1 MKKQK
6 FLKSLLSSLM
16 VITTISAS
24 VAPVIAED
32 TEAEPE
38 ILETEIAGDETTED
52 GAEAGF
58 EIGEEEEEE
67 TIVSEAMPAQE
78 FEAADD
84 EEELVVNIEAP
95 EGSLPAD
102 TTLKT
107 EKVNAED
114 YKDKVSELLGRDADV
129 LLAVDISFYGEN
141 GEEVEPVEGSD
152 VKVYITSPELAG
164 MENLTIVHIP
174 DEKEPE
180 VIGQLDEAVG
190 ENQVAFASDSFS
202 VYAVVKEGEGGNTAR
217 AQVNFYNGTNKV
229 ATYYVKN
236 DDTADEIVKIVAD
249 PGLKEVLTGDLVFR
263 GWTTEQNYSPTTT
276 PKTIAQVRTDLAALS
291 ITEGTVVNY
300 YAMILK
306 VWKVTYMDPYGIV
319 LQTDVIN
326 VVPDAENEKYTVNY
340 PYMAEDDEHNFE
352 GWNASTATQQNIVG
366 YENRAYQNEEEITI
380 KGNVAFTADSPKG
393 NWLVFVANG
402 QGASYTSPIFVKT
415 DQTLDTVKP
424 KDPERYGYTF
434 GGWYTDAACTDGN
447 EFTFGATD
455 TISERTYVYAKWTA
469 AATAKYIV
477 LIWKQNVHD
486 SKSAEDSAKTYDFA
500 ESVSLTGNTG
510 TVINTVTAT
519 GSGNDRYARVNGTA
533 KQYPG
538 FHLNKYDQDVTITPE
553 GNAVLNVYY
562 DRNLVT
568 LTFLVRRNNNWANY
582 VQPMTGLYGSSL
594 KENGYT
600 WPSALW
606 WYSSYN
612 NWGGTYS
619 GSGTRTTF
627 LDAFKTPTDSDSF
640 TLYGFTGS
648 GSNEIHW
655 LKKNPSGDG
664 YTEADDATASNQE
677 FMISDKYNGYKAV
690 SYRVN
695 NGSWNTLPNQKGSDG
710 YYDTDTQTYGS
721 QGVNLS
727 NNNTKLYIRFDPL
740 VYPIEY
746 MDGVYQD
753 GSGNVPD
760 DAPEKAGEL
769 HKVTDIPFESNI
781 NQYANYVPNATSDAY
796 VFEGW
801 YIDDACTIKAT
812 TANAFSTMP
821 EGLTVYAKWV
831 LKEYRVF
838 FHPNAGTDES
848 LDWGDE
854 TQALNFRVSNGKS
867 VNNVT
872 LLRDRYELVGWYF
885 DEAFKQPF
893 NAELYLL
900 NDDITVPYDKTAKEN
915 YTDNMNKWGNIEA
928 SSPTAPG
935 TSGPG
940 YNSDLYAYDK
950 DTGTFTLR
958 DRTWVTR
965 KLDLYARWRE
975 KSIGAP
981 GVQVIY
987 DAAGGS
993 NAPEDDNYYVD
1004 TANAIVQAA
1013 STPADAEKEQFLYW
1027 SICKWDASKNE
1038 FVPAGKNVYPGD
1050 TFEIKLA
1057 DARDVVV
1064 PNEWYDDAQTIQKHE
1079 YTIQLKAVYGPK
1091 TPATPTHIWWYP
1103 NFGEENTPV
1112 KTNDM
1117 TATTD
1122 VVEQQEEFGQ
1132 NEAVIIKPANTFT
1145 REGYKFLGWAKVD
1158 TDGGKIKTL
1167 TENDLYLKYD
1177 SETEKF
1183 YIKDNG
1189 GNWTIEVKSV
1199 AADERTPYHDMYA
1212 VWGTQFGVRYSSRI
1226 GEDDEITWYDL
1237 GTTVNALDVVAT
1249 HSGYF
1254 YGGYFNNDP
1263 DQDEVYRGQDGYWT
1277 ADMKCDSYTTMAGNA
1292 LTWTADDQKA
1302 LAANEVKI
1310 FFVKEVPDYYLSP
1323 RLEFYY
1329 KKTMPLPVTRLFVVS
1344 ALDDLQYS
1352 DFGFATY
1359 KDATETVGSTT
1370 VEYNS
1375 NCRSVFGARRVSN
1388 STKTVK
1394 IGHTITFAA
1403 TTANQDDVLT
1413 ADVVT
1418 GDYRTESDG
1427 EFKGTGY
1434 IGYADVNDLVTTE
1447 ATPKYVNVKFSFAP
1461 YYVTYDGITVVGK
1474 HLKRIDT
1481 GTGYYSGN
1489 DGIHLI
1495 SDTGVTA
1502 DKLYFHE

>member
-202 VYAVVKEGEGGNTAR
+202 VYAVVKEGEGGDNAR
-217 AQVNFYNGTNKV
+217 AQVNFYNGANKV

-236 DDTADEIVKIVAD
+236 SDTATEIEQIVAD

-415 DQTLDTVKP
+415 NQTLDTVKP

-469 AATAKYIV
+469 AATAKYTI

-486 SKSAEDSAKTYDFA
+486 SKSAADSAKTYDFA
-500 ESVSLTGNTG
+500 ESVTLTGNTG
-510 TVINTVTAT
+510 TNINTVTAT
-519 GSGNDRYARVNGTA
+519 GTGNGRYASVNGQA
-533 KQYPG
+533 KRYTG
-538 FHLNKYDQDVTITPE
+538 FHLNKYDQNVEITPE

-562 DRNLVT
+562 DRNLIT
-568 LTFLVRRNNNWANY
+568 LTFQYRSNGRWAT
-582 VQPMTGLYGSSL
+582 QATFTGLYGAKIPESAGAG
-594 KENGYT
+594 ETYQ
-600 WPSALW
+600 WPTNRW
-606 WYSSYN
+606 WYDSYAT
-612 NWGGTYS
+612 WGGTYY

-627 LDAFKTPTDSDSF
+627 LDAFIISSGADSQTF
-640 TLYGFTGS
+640 YGFDGD
-648 GSNEIHW
+648 GDNEVHF
-655 LKKNPSGDG
+655 LKKNASGSG
-664 YTEADDATASNQE
+664 YTEANVVTSTNGDFYIT
-677 FMISDKYNGYKAV
+677 DKYNGYKAV
-690 SYRVN
+690 QYSTN
-695 NGSWNTLPNQKGSDG
+695 NRNWTNLGNKD
-710 YYDTDTQTYGS
+710 S
-721 QGVNLS
+721 QGRYATVTIS
-727 NNNTKLYIRFDPL
+727 NNDLWVRYDPL
-740 VYPIEY
+740 VYNIMY
-746 MDGVYQD
+746 KDGVYVD
-753 GSGNVPD
+753 GNGNTPE
-760 DAPEKAGEL
+760 DAPKPAGEL
-769 HKVTDIPFESNI
+769 HEETEIPFESNI
-781 NQYANYVPNATSDAY
+781 NQYANYVPDATSDAY

-854 TQALNFRVSNGKS
+854 TQALNFRVANGKT

-872 LLRDRYELVGWYF
+872 GLRDRYELVGWYF
-885 DEAFKQPF
+885 DKAFKQPF

-900 NDDITVPYDKTAKEN
+900 NDDITTPYDKTATEN
-915 YTDNMNKWGNIEA
+915 YTDNMNKWGNIET

-958 DRTWVTR
+958 DRTWVRR

-993 NAPEDDNYYVD
+993 NAPEDNNYYVD

-1013 STPADAEKEQFLYW
+1013 STPADAETEQFLYW
-1027 SICKWDASKNE
+1027 SVCKWDATADDNKGA

-1050 TFEIKLA
+1050 TFEIKIA
-1057 DARDVVV
+1057 DAKDV
-1064 PNEWYDDAQTIQKHE
+1064 ELDDWYDDAHTVKKHK

-1103 NFGEENTPV
+1103 NFGNNTPV

-1145 REGYKFLGWAKVD
+1145 HEGYKFLGWARIPA
-1158 TDGGKIKTL
+1158 DGGNLKTL

-1177 SETEKF
+1177 SEADKF
-1183 YIKDNG
+1183 YIKDG
-1189 GNWTIEVKSV
+1189 SGNWTVEVKSV

-1237 GTTVNALDVVAT
+1237 GTPVNALDVVAT

-1292 LTWTADDQKA
+1292 LTWTADDQKT

-1359 KDATETVGSTT
+1359 KDATETVGSTP